1 MTIFETK
8 TGERVSRN
16 SAGISKT
23 KLRSSY
29 LTLIVSVSLVLFLL
43 SILGLVIINARELS
57 DYFRESLSFSVIL
70 DEDVKEADIRMLK
83 KDLDAKEFIKSTE
96 YISKE
101 AAAAK
106 LKEELGEDFLSFLGY
121 NPLSPTIDVYL
132 HAGYA
137 NPDSVVIIEKYLL
150 EFPVVNEV
158 YYQESVLHLINENI
172 RKIGLF
178 LGVLSLFLFLIAITI
193 INNTVRLSVYSKR
206 FIIRTM
212 QLVGATRAFV
222 RRPFL
227 VKSVFYGLLAAL
239 VALLLLV
246 GMLYLVER
254 EFFSL
259 FTFENINL
267 LILLMVIIIIT
278 GVVINVVSTF
288 FAVNRYL
295 SISEDKLYI

>member
-1 MTIFETK
+1 LTIFETK

-246 GMLYLVER
+246 GMFYLVER

>member
-1 MTIFETK
+1 
-8 TGERVSRN
+8 VSRSN
-16 SAGISKT
+16 AGISKT

-29 LTLIVSVSLVLFLL
+29 VTLVVSVSLVLFLL
-43 SILGLVIINARELS
+43 GILGLVIINARELS

-70 DEDVKEADIRMLK
+70 DEDIKEADIRMLK
-83 KDLDAKEFIKSTE
+83 KDLDAKEFVKLTE

-101 AAAAK
+101 DAALK
-106 LKEELGEDFLSFLGY
+106 LMEELGEDFISFLGY

-132 HAGYA
+132 HAGYT
-137 NPDSVVIIEKYLL
+137 NPDSIAVIEKYLL
-150 EFPVVNEV
+150 EFPVVSEV

-172 RKIGLF
+172 SKIGLF
-178 LGVLSLFLFLIAITI
+178 LGVLSLFLFLIALTI

-212 QLVGATRAFV
+212 QLVGATRGFV

-227 VKSVFYGLLAAL
+227 LKSIFHGLLAAI
-239 VALLLLV
+239 VSLLLMLTL
-246 GMLYLVER
+246 LYLVER

-267 LILLMVIIIIT
+267 LLMLMGVIIIT
-278 GVVINVVSTF
+278 GVLINVVSTF

>member
-246 GMLYLVER
+246 GMFYLVER

>member
-1 MTIFETK
+1 M
-8 TGERVSRN
+8 SRN

>member
-1 MTIFETK
+1 
-8 TGERVSRN
+8 VSRN
-16 SAGISKT
+16 GADISKT

-29 LTLIVSVSLVLFLL
+29 LTLVVSVSLVLFLL
-43 SILGLVIINARELS
+43 SILGLIIINARELS

-70 DEDVKEADIRMLK
+70 DEEVKEADIRMLK
-83 KDLDAKEFIKSTE
+83 KDLDAKEFVKLTE

-101 AAAAK
+101 DAATK

-121 NPLSPTIDVYL
+121 NPLSPTIDVFL

-137 NPDSVVIIEKYLL
+137 NPDSIVMIEKYLL
-150 EFPVVNEV
+150 EFPSVSEV

-172 RKIGLF
+172 RKISFF
-178 LGVLSLFLFLIAITI
+178 LAVISVFLFLIALTI
-193 INNTVRLSVYSKR
+193 INNTVRLSVYSRR

-212 QLVGATRAFV
+212 QLVGATRSFV

-227 VKSVFYGLLAAL
+227 VRSAFHGLLAAVL
-239 VALLLLV
+239 ALLLLM
-246 GMLYLVER
+246 GLLYLIER

-259 FTFENINL
+259 FTFERINL
-267 LILLMVIIIIT
+267 LLLLMAAIIIT
-278 GVVINVVSTF
+278 GVLINVVSTF

-295 SISEDKLYI
+295 SIPEDKLYI